1 MTRLLGIDPGFA
13 SIGWA
18 VVESTDDG
26 STLDVISA
34 GVVRSKKAKPK
45 QRVLAADDNFRR
57 AREIG
62 RALGRIMLEHRVDAV
77 CAEAMSF
84 PRSSSV
90 AAKMAMCWGVLAQ
103 LCETLGLPLV
113 QTSPQKLK
121 RAVTGNASASKDD
134 VAAALYI
141 RLPNALGA
149 LVGIPASIHEHAMDA
164 FGAIIA
170 CLDSD
175 VVRAVVQ
182 PRQSLTEGHLQKGS
196 KGVSPGDMSTEGH
209 LQNRQKGACHG

>member
-1 MTRLLGIDPGFA
+1 MSRILGIDPGFA

-18 VVESTDDG
+18 VVESNDELD
-26 STLDVISA
+26 TLDVVGA
-34 GVVRSKKAKPK
+34 GVVRTKKAKAK

-57 AREIG
+57 AGEIG

-103 LCETLGLPLV
+103 LCETWGLPLV

-134 VAAALYI
+134 VAAALYT
-141 RLPNALGA
+141 RLPDALGA
-149 LVGIPASIHEHAMDA
+149 LVGIPKSIHEHAMDA

-170 CLDSD
+170 CLESD
-175 VVRAVVQ
+175 TVRAVVQ
-182 PRQSLTEGHLQKGS
+182 PGQSLTEGNLQKGA
-196 KGVSPGDMSTEGH
+196 KGIKLGDTSTEGRLH
-209 LQNRQKGACHG
+209 NRQKECARA